1 MIPLVKDSL
10 GNFRLPCYPLSSILE
25 ARSEEHGKKRWNHM
39 DNLLV
44 RHVWSLRRPLL
55 SAILGLA
62 SVFIVVTIVVGASP
76 RDRDRARI
84 SVLIAT
90 GMPGGTAR
98 HVGLAMASLW
108 TTKLR
113 ETGIRVSA
121 ADSEGSRENIEAI
134 RIADAD
140 MILVEE
146 FFCSMAFHGTGIY
159 KGHAVP
165 ELRSITALWPEATHF
180 LVRADKI
187 ESGTIQDLQGLT
199 LATGLP
205 DSGNRF
211 YTMMMLNALKP
222 AKRVVRLRSMSNMAA
237 AEAIRRG
244 TVEAMDSSGGV
255 PMPLL
260 TSLLGEGRP
269 PLRFLDITDQ
279 QLEALRA
286 AGWEHAFRYVI
297 PPGTYPGQEKQ
308 VNTAAHT
315 SMLAVTATLNSEV
328 VYALTRT
335 LYENLDYLARVHP
348 ACRTISLEKACNG
361 LTVPLHRGAA
371 RYYRERNV
379 EIPAHLIR

>member
-1 MIPLVKDSL
+1 
-10 GNFRLPCYPLSSILE
+10 
-25 ARSEEHGKKRWNHM
+25 M
-39 DNLLV
+39 DYSRV
-44 RHVWSLRRPLL
+44 RHFGFLRRYGL
-55 SAILGLA
+55 STVLGLA
-62 SVFIVVTIVVGASP
+62 GILMIAVVAASAPP
-76 RDRDRARI
+76 RDKDSARI
-84 SVLIAT
+84 SVLITT
-90 GMPGGTAR
+90 GMPGGTAH
-98 HVGLAMASLW
+98 HVGLAMAALW

-159 KGHAVP
+159 KGRSVP
-165 ELRSITALWPEATHF
+165 ELRSITALWPEAVHF
-180 LVRADKI
+180 LARADKV

-211 YTMMMLNALKP
+211 LTMMMLNSLKT
-222 AKRVVRLRSMSNMAA
+222 AKRGAKLRSMSNLAA
-237 AEAIRRG
+237 AEAIRKG
-244 TVEAMDSSGGV
+244 TVEAMDANGGV
-255 PMPLL
+255 PVPLL

-269 PLRFLDITDQ
+269 SLRFLDITDQ

-286 AGWEHAFRYVI
+286 AGWDHAFRYVI
-297 PPGTYPGQEKQ
+297 PPGSYPGQDTQ
-308 VNTAAHT
+308 VNTAGHT
-315 SMLAVTATLNSEV
+315 SMLAVTSTLNSEV

-335 LYENLDYLARVHP
+335 LYENLGYLARVHP
-348 ACRTISLEKACNG
+348 ACRTLSIEKACKG
-361 LTVPLHRGAA
+361 LNVPLHRGAV
-371 RYYRERNV
+371 RYYRERNI

>member
-1 MIPLVKDSL
+1 MNKPFVRLIQFL
-10 GNFRLPCYPLSSILE
+10 GRWLP
-25 ARSEEHGKKRWNHM
+25 
-39 DNLLV
+39 
-44 RHVWSLRRPLL
+44 
-55 SAILGLA
+55 SAMLA
-62 SVFIVVTIVVGASP
+62 LACVFTIVTPVTAASP
-76 RDRDRARI
+76 GDKDRARI

-90 GMPGGTAR
+90 GMPGGTAH

-121 ADSEGSRENIEAI
+121 AHSEGSRENIEAI

-140 MILVEE
+140 LILAEE
-146 FFCSMAFHGTGIY
+146 YFCSMAFHGTGIY
-159 KGHAVP
+159 KGHALS
-165 ELRSITALWPEATHF
+165 ELRSITALWPDATHF
-180 LVRADKI
+180 LVRADKV

-205 DSGNRF
+205 DSGNRYF
-211 YTMMMLNALKP
+211 TMMMLNALKP
-222 AKRVVRLRSMSNMAA
+222 AKRTVKLRSMSNLAA

-244 TVEAMDSSGGV
+244 TAEAMDSSGGV
-255 PMPLL
+255 PIPLL

-279 QLEALRA
+279 QLEDLRA
-286 AGWEHAFRYVI
+286 AGWEHAFRFVI

-308 VNTAAHT
+308 VNTAGHT

-348 ACRTISLEKACNG
+348 ACRTISIEKACNG
-361 LTVPLHRGAA
+361 LTVPLHRGAV

-379 EIPAHLIR
+379 DIPANLIR